1 MKAILA
7 TPVEVKELGL
17 IMFKLGQLTD
27 AANAMAAGGRM
38 LLSEAPAVLNAHQ
51 SGVVTIPEVSKQSV
65 LVGNESLYPLWDAI
79 QSENPLFNNA
89 IKANVELIQHCQ
101 CKDDHCHKE
110 RITRHVNNSFVKL
123 CWAHDNELNNEA
135 LIDVARL
142 NQSSFW
148 AGTIAS
154 DMGLPVSHPV
164 SIPELCW
171 WLTVNK
177 WITKLPD
184 PVMRDVL
191 GRPESSFKKT
201 ALGYKSTDD
210 LYLPR
215 PSEQIEVLSKPVVNF
230 LVDDEPPARFMLR
243 PKPICWKSD
252 SYLRYV
258 KSLPCVCCGQQADDP
273 HHVIGHGQGKM
284 GGKAHDLLTMPV
296 CRKHHDQIHRNV
308 EAWEREHGSQISHV
322 LRTIDRALKEGALV

>member
-1 MKAILA
+1 MVQQSRQQQEPTEASQA
-7 TPVEVKELGL
+7 FTPNRRRNPRRLRR
-17 IMFKLGQLTD
+17 
-27 AANAMAAGGRM
+27 GG
-38 LLSEAPAVLNAHQ
+38 
-51 SGVVTIPEVSKQSV
+51 
-65 LVGNESLYPLWDAI
+65 
-79 QSENPLFNNA
+79 
-89 IKANVELIQHCQ
+89 CQ
-101 CKDDHCHKE
+101 
-110 RITRHVNNSFVKL
+110 
-123 CWAHDNELNNEA
+123 
-135 LIDVARL
+135 
-142 NQSSFW
+142 
-148 AGTIAS
+148 
-154 DMGLPVSHPV
+154 
-164 SIPELCW
+164 
-171 WLTVNK
+171 
-177 WITKLPD
+177 
-184 PVMRDVL
+184 
-191 GRPESSFKKT
+191 
-201 ALGYKSTDD
+201 
-210 LYLPR
+210 LPR